1 VHPIPIACRDQ
12 SNLAGLEK
20 IQNVKPTAASIA
32 GAVQDGSM
40 LLITQSHTLQ
50 CALYFRSDAIQAMI
64 PTSMRVAEI
73 SQPGPPEGLK
83 IANRPTPSPEAGEV
97 LIKVAAAG
105 VNRPDVAQRRG
116 VYPPP
121 PGVTDIPGLEIA
133 GTVVALGAGVSQW
146 KLGEELCALVAGGGY
161 AEYCVAPA
169 PQCLPI
175 PKGLTLIEAASLP
188 ETFFTVWLN
197 VFERARLSAEDVF
210 LVQGG
215 SSGIGVTAIQ
225 LVKAFGNRVFATAG
239 TDEKC
244 AACVKLG
251 ADHAI
256 NYKTED
262 FVEVINRETKGR
274 GVDVVL
280 DMVAGDYL
288 EREVKCLADEGRIS
302 VIASLGGAKSTL
314 FMPDITRKRAT
325 ITGSTLRPRSVAFKG
340 TIAAALREKVWPKIE
355 SGAIKPVIYKT
366 FPLDQAA
373 MAHALMESSQ
383 HIGKIVLTV
392 S

>member
-1 VHPIPIACRDQ
+1 
-12 SNLAGLEK
+12 
-20 IQNVKPTAASIA
+20 
-32 GAVQDGSM
+32 
-40 LLITQSHTLQ
+40 
-50 CALYFRSDAIQAMI
+50 
-64 PTSMRVAEI
+64 MRVAEI
-73 SQPGPPEGLK
+73 AQPGPPEGLK
-83 IANRPTPSPEAGEV
+83 PGDRPTPSPAPGEV

-133 GTVVALGAGVSQW
+133 GTVAALGAGVSQW
-146 KLGEELCALVAGGGY
+146 KLGQELCALVAGGGY
-161 AEYCVAPA
+161 AEYCTAPA

-175 PKGLTLIEAASLP
+175 PKGLSLIEAASLP

-197 VFERARLSAEDVF
+197 VFDRARLAPEEVF

-239 TDEKC
+239 SDEKC
-244 AACVKLG
+244 AACLKLG
-251 ADHAI
+251 ADRAI
-256 NYKTED
+256 NYRTED
-262 FVEVINRETKGR
+262 FVEVVNRETGGR
-274 GVDVVL
+274 GADVIL

-288 EREVKCLADEGRIS
+288 EREIKCLADEGRIS
-302 VIASLGGAKSTL
+302 VIASLGGAKSTI
-314 FMPDITRKRAT
+314 FMPDVTRKRAT

-355 SGAIKPVIYKT
+355 SGTIKPVIFKT

-373 MAHALMESSQ
+373 AAHALMESSQ

-392 S
+392 P

>member
-1 VHPIPIACRDQ
+1 
-12 SNLAGLEK
+12 
-20 IQNVKPTAASIA
+20 
-32 GAVQDGSM
+32 
-40 LLITQSHTLQ
+40 
-50 CALYFRSDAIQAMI
+50 
-64 PTSMRVAEI
+64 MRVAEI
-73 SQPGPPEGLK
+73 SQPGPPEGMK
-83 IANRPTPSPEAGEV
+83 TASRPTPMPEAGEV

-121 PGVTDIPGLEIA
+121 PGVTDIPGLEIS
-133 GTVVALGAGVSQW
+133 GTVAALGAGVSQW

-175 PKGLTLIEAASLP
+175 PKGLNLIEAASLP

-244 AACVKLG
+244 TACVKLG
-251 ADHAI
+251 ADRAI

-262 FVEVINRETKGR
+262 FVEVINRETNGR

-288 EREVKCLADEGRIS
+288 EREIKCLADEGRIS
-302 VIASLGGAKSTL
+302 VIASLGGAKSTI